1 MNKVLL
7 INDPV
12 KLYNSQVT
20 SWLLVCKYNAF
31 ANRYI
36 SLDIKKKIHSYLTI
50 DLSEEFYNEDGEVF
64 RFELVFDKYFW
75 TRMPTNQSWM
85 NPCHVCLLPCYEIE
99 IYNSEYFGLTIMC
112 SKHDLLYK
120 SKIKADGNIR
130 ETENFTACDKCYP
143 YGMCKECVESKYKS
157 NFIC

>member
-31 ANRYI
+31 ASRYVN
-36 SLDIKKKIHSYLTI
+36 LDIKKKIHSYLTI

-64 RFELVFDKYFW
+64 RFELIGDKYFW
-75 TRMPTNQSWM
+75 TKHPEQRWV

-99 IYNSEYFGLTIMC
+99 IFNSEYSGITIMC
-112 SKHDLLYK
+112 SKHNLLYK
-120 SKIKADGNIR
+120 HKIKKIGN

-143 YGMCKECVESKYKS
+143 YGMCRECVESKYKS
-157 NFIC
+157 KFIC

>member
-12 KLYNSQVT
+12 KLYHSQVT

-31 ANRYI
+31 ANRCVN
-36 SLDIKKKIHSYLTI
+36 LDIRKKIHSYLTV

-64 RFELVFDKYFW
+64 KFELIVDKYFW
-75 TRMPTNQSWM
+75 TRNQSSV

-99 IYNSEYFGLTIMC
+99 IYKSEYFGLTIIC
-112 SKHDLLYK
+112 PKHDLLYK
-120 SKIKADGNIR
+120 MKINAYDGAR
-130 ETENFTACDKCYP
+130 EIENLTNCGKCYP
-143 YGMCKECVESKYKS
+143 YGMCKECVDSKYKS
-157 NFIC
+157 KFIC

>member
-12 KLYNSQVT
+12 KLYHSQVT

-31 ANRYI
+31 ASRCVN
-36 SLDIKKKIHSYLTI
+36 LDIRKKIHSYLTV
-50 DLSEEFYNEDGEVF
+50 DLSEEFYNEDGDL
-64 RFELVFDKYFW
+64 FEFKLQSDRYFW
-75 TRMPTNQSWM
+75 TRHPEQIWV

-99 IYNSEYFGLTIMC
+99 IYNSEYYGLTIIC
-112 SKHDLLYK
+112 PKHDLLYK
-120 SKIKADGNIR
+120 SKIKALKR
-130 ETENFTACDKCYP
+130 ETENLTNCEKCYP

-157 NFIC
+157 KFIC